1 VSRRH
6 AARRGSLHRM
16 VAGAAL
22 AGVAAWIVIGAVTAP
37 PPPAARAQT
46 ADDTAIQLR
55 RVQHADFVPA
65 RHGHDPVFILA
76 IGSDARPGICMP
88 VDRCLADSLHLIGI
102 NPEQGAATIVGFP
115 RDSHVPIPGVGTE
128 RINNALFHGGP
139 ELVVR
144 TVEQLTGI
152 SIDYYLL
159 ASFAQVIDMVDR
171 LGGLEVDVPYPMN
184 DSASGAVFPEGRQTL
199 TGEQVLAF
207 SRNRKDT
214 PNGDFSR
221 SENQGLVL
229 LAALERFQEDF
240 GEDPSAL
247 FRWIAVGSE
256 DLETDLG
263 LDEVFELMLT
273 SASIDP
279 SNVNNLVLKGS
290 VGYAGSASVV
300 FLGKES
306 EAVFADMRKDGLA

>member
-1 VSRRH
+1 VRRRH
-6 AARRGSLHRM
+6 GAPRARLQRVAAGM
-16 VAGAAL
+16 VVAG
-22 AGVAAWIVIGAVTAP
+22 VVAWIAIGAITAR

-46 ADDTAIQLR
+46 ADGTAMQLR

-65 RHGHDPVFILA
+65 RRDGGPIFVLA

-102 NPEQGAATIVGFP
+102 NPKQRAATILGFP
-115 RDSHVPIPGVGTE
+115 RDSYVPIPGVGTE
-128 RINNALFHGGP
+128 RINNALFRGGP

-159 ASFAQVIDMVDR
+159 ASFAQVIDMVDGI
-171 LGGLEVDVPYPMN
+171 GGLEVDVPYPMS
-184 DSASGAVFPEGRQTL
+184 DEASGAVFSEGLQVL
-199 TGEQVLAF
+199 TGEQTLAF

-214 PNGDFSR
+214 PEGDFSR

-229 LAALERFQEDF
+229 MAALQAFQGQFED
-240 GEDPSAL
+240 DPSAL
-247 FRWIAVGSE
+247 FRWIAIGSA
-256 DLETDLG
+256 DLQTDLG

-273 SASIDP
+273 ATSIEP
-279 SNVNNLVLKGS
+279 SKVNNLVVRGS
-290 VGYAGSASVV
+290 VGFAGSASVV
-300 FLGKES
+300 FLGEES
-306 EAVFADMRKDGLA
+306 KAVFADMRKDGLA

>member
-1 VSRRH
+1 MSRGH
-6 AARRGSLHRM
+6 AARRGSLHR
-16 VAGAAL
+16 VAAGAVLVA
-22 AGVAAWIVIGAVTAP
+22 VAAWIAIGAITAQ
-37 PPPAARAQT
+37 PPPAAKAQT
-46 ADDTAIQLR
+46 ADDMAIQLR

-65 RHGHDPVFILA
+65 RNGDDPIFILA
-76 IGSDARPGICMP
+76 IGSDARPGMCMP

-102 NPEQGAATIVGFP
+102 NPKQGAATILGFP
-115 RDSHVPIPGVGTE
+115 RDAHVPIPGIGTE
-128 RINNALFHGGP
+128 RINNALFRGGP

-152 SIDYYLL
+152 TIDYYLL

-171 LGGLEVDVPYPMN
+171 LGGLDVDVPYPMN
-184 DSASGAVFPEGRQTL
+184 DSASGAVFPAGRQTL
-199 TGEQVLAF
+199 TGDQVLAF

-221 SENQGLVL
+221 SENQGLIL
-229 LAALERFQEDF
+229 LAALERFQADF

-247 FRWIAVGSE
+247 FRWIAIGSAE
-256 DLETDLG
+256 LQTDLG

-279 SNVNNLVLKGS
+279 AKVNNLVVRGS

-300 FLGKES
+300 FLGEES
-306 EAVFADMRKDGLA
+306 KAIFADMRKDGLA